1 MPKTLPFRN
10 RIATRVALGT
20 TAALIVAGGLA
31 TWAGWMDNLWAA
43 VGLTIVGGV
52 VTHMAVRSIIGD
64 RLQQAET
71 ALRLIRK
78 HEFDRFGAA
87 DAGSGTEW
95 NLEQGDELDHLLRHI
110 QRTGQILRR
119 EFEEISNME
128 SYRREFVGNVSHE
141 LKTPIFSIRG
151 FAETLMNGAL
161 DDAAVNRSFVE
172 KIVRNADRLSSLA
185 SDLSEISKL
194 ETGEQAMHPETF
206 DMRRLSKD
214 VIDSVEPMAAERSI
228 SITMDM
234 PRDLPPVVADPA
246 RIRQVL
252 VNLVD
257 NAIKYTNDGGS
268 IVVRARRE
276 DPQVR
281 VDVVDDGIGIA
292 PDDLPRLTE
301 RFFRVDKSR
310 SRSAGGTGLGLS
322 IVKHILAA
330 HDQVLLV
337 ESRLGHGSTFGFRL
351 DVASTEG

>member
-1 MPKTLPFRN
+1 MPQSLPVRN
-10 RIATRVALGT
+10 RIATRVAAG
-20 TAALIVAGGLA
+20 TAAALFVAGLLAAWAGGLP
-31 TWAGWMDNLWAA
+31 TWWSAA
-43 VGLTIVGGV
+43 VLALAAGLATYV
-52 VTHMAVRSIIGD
+52 AVRRVIGN
-64 RLQQAET
+64 RLQQAEL

-78 HEFDRFGAA
+78 HDFERMGQDVTIAER
-87 DAGSGTEW
+87 
-95 NLEQGDELDHLLRHI
+95 GDELDALLRHI
-110 QRTGQILRR
+110 QRTGQILRS

-161 DDAAVNRSFVE
+161 DDPAVNRSFVE

-185 SDLSEISKL
+185 NDLSEISKL
-194 ETGEQAMHPETF
+194 ETGEQGMHPETF

-234 PRDLPPVVADPA
+234 PPDLPPVVADPA

-292 PDDLPRLTE
+292 PEDLPRLTE

-330 HDQVLLV
+330 HDQVLLI
-337 ESRLGHGSTFGFRL
+337 ESRVGDGSTFGFRL
-351 DVASTEG
+351 DVASAEG

>member
-1 MPKTLPFRN
+1 MPRPLPIRS
-10 RIATRVALGT
+10 RIATRMAIPVVAVLFGAGLL
-20 TAALIVAGGLA
+20 AAGVGWLPTWWSAAVLALVAGLVIY
-31 TWAGWMDNLWAA
+31 MV
-43 VGLTIVGGV
+43 VGRV
-52 VTHMAVRSIIGD
+52 IGD
-64 RLQQAET
+64 RLQRAEK
-71 ALRLIRK
+71 ALRHIRK
-78 HEFDRFGAA
+78 HDFERFDFELT
-87 DAGSGTEW
+87 GSDR
-95 NLEQGDELDHLLRHI
+95 GDELDELLRHI
-110 QRTGQILRR
+110 HRTGQILRS

-161 DDAAVNRSFVE
+161 EDPAVNRSFVE

-194 ETGEQAMHPETF
+194 ETGEQGMSPETF

-228 SITMDM
+228 RIAMDM
-234 PRDLPPVVADPA
+234 PTDLPPVLADPA

-257 NAIKYTNDGGS
+257 NAVKYTNDGGT
-268 IVVRARRE
+268 ITVRGRLE
-276 DPQVR
+276 EPQIR

-292 PDDLPRLTE
+292 PEDLPRLTE

-330 HDQVLLV
+330 HDQVLLI
-337 ESRLGHGSTFGFRL
+337 ESRPGDGSTFGFRL
-351 DVASTEG
+351 DVAEPER

>member
-1 MPKTLPFRN
+1 MPRALPIRN
-10 RIATRVALGT
+10 QIATRVAAG
-20 TAALIVAGGLA
+20 TAAALLVAGLLA
-31 TWAGWMDNLWAA
+31 AWAGWLPTWWSAA
-43 VGLTIVGGV
+43 LLALAAGIAAHV
-52 VTHMAVRSIIGD
+52 AVRRVIGD
-64 RLQQAET
+64 RLQQAEL

-78 HEFDRFGAA
+78 HDFERMGQAETSA
-87 DAGSGTEW
+87 ER
-95 NLEQGDELDHLLRHI
+95 GDELDDLLRQI
-110 QRTGQILRR
+110 NRTGHILRS

-161 DDAAVNRSFVE
+161 DDPAVNRSFVE

-194 ETGEQAMHPETF
+194 ETGEQGMHPETF

-234 PRDLPPVVADPA
+234 PADLPPVVADPA

-257 NAIKYTNDGGS
+257 NAVKYTNDGGT

-292 PDDLPRLTE
+292 PEDLPRLTE

-330 HDQVLLV
+330 HDQVLLI
-337 ESRLGHGSTFGFRL
+337 ESRVGDGSTFGFRL
-351 DVASTEG
+351 DVASAEG